1 VRLYSLLFHG
11 CASLSKEKVAGG
23 RFPS

>member
-11 CASLSKEKVAGG
+11 CASLTKEKVAGG
-23 RFPS
+23 RIPS